1 MPGHPSSGHHHGNA
15 GFRPRRTYVFCGIEG
30 APRRRRWPLPGSMPV
45 PFTSTGEP
53 VNLSIEDEGIRL
65 APTPVTAQSRNEI
78 AEASRTPRERLG
90 DLKAQEAANLTG
102 VRRLE
107 ALLELRRD
115 DVSGYNAALLAFG
128 RLQAQALVRTFP
140 RDCLKRK
147 NSSRTTGTDFPP
159 QSGSS

>member
-1 MPGHPSSGHHHGNA
+1 
-15 GFRPRRTYVFCGIEG
+15 
-30 APRRRRWPLPGSMPV
+30 MPV

-140 RDCLKRK
+140 SGLFEAEEFIEDDGHGL
-147 NSSRTTGTDFPP
+147 SP